1 MDVFGSHNDKRYWCL
16 VSRGQDYCLTS
27 YNIEDRSPSPQI
39 MRYLGQNVNSAE
51 VEKSWPTFIS
61 ILQLKKLRLNEI
73 KCIFLRQKA
82 SGLME
87 LRYKS

>member
-1 MDVFGSHNDKRYWCL
+1 
-16 VSRGQDYCLTS
+16 
-27 YNIEDRSPSPQI
+27 

-51 VEKSWPTFIS
+51 VEKSRPTFIS

-82 SGLME
+82 SVLME